1 MHPQQEAGRKSVQW
15 NDQQNDGDD
24 DVLVSTST
32 KYGLASSGKPGK
44 WFC

>member
-1 MHPQQEAGRKSVQW
+1 MTDAEGVLEWSQVYE
-15 NDQQNDGDD
+15 NDGDD